1 MLTLPTFQWVK
12 VHTRPGGIYG
22 HTCHAVGENLVIIG
36 GMQTNDQGGNANK
49 CSTHMPAEIFSLV
62 EMEYTGDFDAGGASR
77 NPPVPAD
84 VVSLIGGT
92 STGGA
97 VNTKPYLWSD
107 LYLQ

>member
-1 MLTLPTFQWVK
+1 
-12 VHTRPGGIYG
+12 
-22 HTCHAVGENLVIIG
+22 
-36 GMQTNDQGGNANK
+36 
-49 CSTHMPAEIFSLV
+49 MPAEIFSLAS
-62 EMEYTGDFDAGGASR
+62 MNYTGVFDAEGATR

-92 STGGA
+92 ANGGA